1 MSILNIQQIQSVG
14 TLINQ
19 TLSQSILRPTGG
31 INSIGI
37 SGFLFDVIGVE
48 EVSNQADI
56 TDHFIED
63 NTSIQD
69 HVALRP
75 RRFTLRGYSGEL
87 NDDLQQALAQIFSA
101 VTGIPVVNAYVP
113 QFTVGA
119 QQTYSQILT
128 ALQVTNQ
135 AISEANN
142 LFGVFTSFATM
153 ATKQQNAYNALLA
166 MQQSR
171 QFCSVDT
178 PYGTF
183 NNMIIEDLR
192 ARQDDRT
199 LMVSEFSVTLKEM
212 RIISTV
218 VSTTTLSS
226 LGRVANA
233 SSVYAENG
241 PAPGT
246 ETDPGQIAVD
256 FSNAGGSRG

>member
-1 MSILNIQQIQSVG
+1 MSVLNLSQVQSVA
-14 TLINQ
+14 TLVQQ
-19 TLSQSILRPTGG
+19 TLSQSIVRPTGG

-37 SGFLFDVIGVE
+37 SGFLFDIISVE

-56 TDHFIED
+56 TDHYIED

-87 NDDLQQALAQIFSA
+87 NDDLQQALAQLFSS
-101 VTGIPVVNAYVP
+101 VTGILPVGTYLPV
-113 QFTVGA
+113 FTRGA
-119 QQTYSQILT
+119 QQTYSQIQV
-128 ALQVTNQ
+128 ALEKTNQ

-142 LFGVFTSFATM
+142 LFGVFQTFSTM
-153 ATKQQNAYNALLA
+153 ATKQQAAYNALLA

-171 QFCSVDT
+171 QFCAVDT

-199 LMVSEFSVTLKEM
+199 LMVSEFSVTFKEI
-212 RIISTV
+212 RIVSTV
-218 VSTTTLSS
+218 VSTITISS

-233 SSVYAENG
+233 ASVVANNG

-246 ETDPGQIAVD
+246 ETSSAQIAVD
-256 FSNAGGSRG
+256 FSNASVTG